1 MIDAARWMQQVGSQ
15 WDERLERL
23 ATRVKKSR

>member
-1 MIDAARWMQQVGSQ
+1 MLDAARWMQRVGAQ
-15 WDERLERL
+15 WDRRLETL